1 MEDPYSGV
9 KFHHNTSPV
18 DANQAVF
25 HGGTAVAGNHFLTER
40 IARLYEIELEINK
53 NANMKYEVIN
63 LLHCLNIVRKTF
75 MLFQNLKYYVTKNI
89 KQVKPLLLLVLNQ
102 TLQKINLSY

>member
-1 MEDPYSGV
+1 
-9 KFHHNTSPV
+9 
-18 DANQAVF
+18 
-25 HGGTAVAGNHFLTER
+25 
-40 IARLYEIELEINK
+40 
-53 NANMKYEVIN
+53 MKYEVIN

-102 TLQKINLSY
+102 TLQKINAFLLTHKEVFSGSIKLMVIVVPNDD